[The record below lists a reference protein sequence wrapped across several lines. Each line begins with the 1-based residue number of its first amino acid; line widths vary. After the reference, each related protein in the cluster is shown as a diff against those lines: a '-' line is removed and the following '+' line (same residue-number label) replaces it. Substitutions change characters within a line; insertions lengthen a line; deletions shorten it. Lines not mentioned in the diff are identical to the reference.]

1 MTNTDT
7 SEVKNMTPESVY
19 LILKRLRAGH
29 DQHIGYKQTI
39 FVHKNPDGPEAAQV
53 IEALEAERDA
63 LRNCVR
69 WFASTEFP
77 SSGETPVDCIQI
89 GINKASEMLR
99 HIGDDT

>member
-1 MTNTDT
+1 MTDQD
-7 SEVKNMTPESVY
+7 MTPESVS
-19 LILKRLRAGH
+19 LILKRLRAGQ

-39 FVHKNPDGPEAAQV
+39 FVYKNPDGPEAAQV
-53 IEALEAERDA
+53 IEVLETERDA

-89 GINKASEMLR
+89 GINRASALLR